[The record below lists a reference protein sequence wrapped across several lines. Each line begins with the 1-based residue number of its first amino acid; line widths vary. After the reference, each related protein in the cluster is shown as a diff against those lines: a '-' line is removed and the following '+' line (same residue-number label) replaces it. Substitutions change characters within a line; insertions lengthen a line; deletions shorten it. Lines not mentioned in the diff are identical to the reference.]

1 MFTKV
6 WNGRRFTFRWVPE
19 EDEAAA
25 QAEGLFPDEARV
37 LTDRGLRAVG
47 ALCPGDLLWCRGR
60 RYLPLKALERR
71 VLQPELLGDPRLW
84 PVRIAA
90 GALGPDVPSAALLVL
105 PDQRL
110 VLSGR
115 RQEGARPQEAL
126 VPAVALVT
134 GRGVTQRQPER
145 PVATTRLVLDD
156 GAALLVENLLCASAR
171 RRILFGCE
179 PLFRGRPSAER
190 QGVPGP

>member
-6 WNGRRFTFRWVPE
+6 WNGRRFTVRWLPE

-47 ALCPGDLLWCRGR
+47 ALCPGDLLWCRGGH
-60 RYLPLKALERR
+60 YLPLKAVERR
-71 VLQPELLGDPRLW
+71 ALQPELLGDPRLW

-90 GALGPDVPSAALLVL
+90 GALGPDGPSAALLVL

-110 VLSGR
+110 VLPDR
-115 RQEGARPQEAL
+115 RQQDAL
-126 VPAVALVT
+126 VPAAALVN

-145 PVATTRLVLDD
+145 PVAATRLVLDD

-179 PLFRGRPSAER
+179 PLFRGRPSVER
-190 QGVPGP
+190 HGVPGG